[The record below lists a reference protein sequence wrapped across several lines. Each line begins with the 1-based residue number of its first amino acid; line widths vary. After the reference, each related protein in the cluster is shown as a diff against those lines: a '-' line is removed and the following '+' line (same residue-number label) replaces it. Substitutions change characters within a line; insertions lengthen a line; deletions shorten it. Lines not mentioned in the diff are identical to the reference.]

1 MKVRFPYWATY
12 MKVNGKKAKTDT
24 DGYVLIKNVKKVEI
38 EFGMQLH
45 EEATKD
51 DPSRVALLYGLIV
64 LGGRLADVAHPF
76 SDPTKHN
83 DYYTF
88 DYGKHADVKLGEV
101 KHLRGLKWSME
112 STMNHEPLTIQ
123 PFYDLQHCRYVV
135 YWKK

>member
-1 MKVRFPYWATY
+1 M
-12 MKVNGKKAKTDT
+12 N
-24 DGYVLIKNVKKVEI
+24 I
-38 EFGMQLH
+38 EFGMALH

-51 DPSRVALLYGLIV
+51 DPSRVALMYGPIV
-64 LGGRLADVAHPF
+64 LGGRLAEVAHPF

-88 DYGKHADVKLGEV
+88 DYGKHADVKLGDI
-101 KHLRGLKWSME
+101 KHIGGLKWSME